1 MSQIFR
7 ISRPF
12 ILMAALITLAGLF
25 MESCSCQE
33 DFYFTN
39 AEDDDGFYFET
50 MMPIDEPA
58 DALTISSKDIH
69 SVSSFSNSPMGLWSM
84 MNTAILTED
93 GTIKKSRNYGLI
105 SYGSELMQIFDYS
118 WLTIEDGLGGERYH
132 DGYVIDRTLH
142 KAVLP
147 FAVLRE
153 DSLTLTDLVNVNN
166 ETMSSISVTKLLLYE
181 DFYKS
186 YDISALN
193 EAFGNSSTV
202 EEVLFRY
209 DPELGELNPLSAS
222 SLDLSI
228 FEDFWAGFGSIF
240 NNQDIMKMFND
251 YAKEQLEREK
261 QEQNNKD
268 QFERIE
274 NMFNKCDGGVCCK
287 WGTSR

>member
-12 ILMAALITLAGLF
+12 ILMAALIILAGLF
-25 MESCSCQE
+25 MESGSSQE
-33 DFYFTN
+33 DLDFTN
-39 AEDDDGFYFET
+39 AEEEEDGYYFEI
-50 MMPIDEPA
+50 IDEPA

-69 SVSSFSNSPMGLWSM
+69 SVASFSNNPMGLWSM

-93 GTIKKSRNYGLI
+93 GAIKKTRNQGLI

-118 WLTIEDGLGGERYH
+118 WLTIEYGMGDERYN
-132 DGYVIDRTLH
+132 DGYQIDRTLQN
-142 KAVLP
+142 AALP

-153 DSLTLTDLVNVNN
+153 DMLTLSDLVNINN
-166 ETMSSISVTKLLLYE
+166 ETMSSSSVTKLLLYE

-186 YDISALN
+186 YDVSALN

-222 SLDLSI
+222 GLDMSI
-228 FEDFWAGFGSIF
+228 FGGFWSEFGSIF
-240 NNQDIMKMFND
+240 NNQDIMQMFHD
-251 YAKEQLEREK
+251 YAKEQLEREN

-274 NMFNKCDGGVCCK
+274 NMFNKCEGGICCK